1 MAAVDDRGFLDS
13 LLADVTTVTEIVRSS
28 PREPVAH
35 CPGWSVAD
43 LVDHHGEVLRWA
55 ARIVDSGERVG
66 EEFRGPSDVTELADW
81 YTAGAQEFVSVARSV
96 DRDRACWTFGGPPG
110 KTWFWI
116 RRQAL
121 EAAIHRWDAEFAI
134 GRPGGFP
141 TGVASAGITEV
152 VEDFFPRQIALLRS
166 TGLSA
171 AVALHATDSDEGW
184 ILGRDRGA
192 DPVAVVKGPAA
203 VLFLLLWRRTNVDDH
218 RVEYS
223 GPAELAREI
232 RATRFAP

>member
-1 MAAVDDRGFLDS
+1 MDDRDLLDS
-13 LLADVTTVTEIVRSS
+13 ALADVTTVTGILRSS

-35 CPGWSVAD
+35 CPGWTVAD

-55 ARIVDSGERVG
+55 ARIVETGERVDDD
-66 EEFRGPSDVTELADW
+66 FRGPSDVTELADW
-81 YTAGAQEFVSVARSV
+81 YGGGAQEFVDVARRV
-96 DRDRACWTFGGPPG
+96 DRDRACWTFGRPPG

-121 EAAIHRWDAEFAI
+121 EAAIHRWDAELAA
-134 GRPGGFP
+134 GRPGGFA

-152 VEDFFPRQIALLRS
+152 VEDFFPRQIALQRS
-166 TGLSA
+166 PGLSA
-171 AVALHATDSDEGW
+171 AVALHATDSDERW
-184 ILGRDRGA
+184 VIGRDEA
-192 DPVAVVKGPAA
+192 AEPAAVVTAPAA
-203 VLFLLLWRRTNVDDH
+203 VLFLLLWRRTSLDDH
-218 RVEYS
+218 RVEYL